1 MNPPSGE
8 ARGRLDWLLADFLR
22 RTPGV
27 VHALVVSGD
36 GLRVAGTRELDEALS
51 DQLSAAASGLVS
63 LSRGVTTLIGRG
75 PMTQTIV
82 EMAGGHLFVTPMSEG
97 STLAVVADVHCDLGM
112 VGYEMT
118 MLSAQVG
125 HVLTPAERAGADHG
139 RRVGPV

>member
-1 MNPPSGE
+1 MSQPSGE
-8 ARGRLDWLLADFLR
+8 ARGQLDWLLADFLR

-36 GLRVAGTRELDEALS
+36 GLRVAGSRELDRALS

-63 LSRGVTTLIGRG
+63 LSRGVTSLIGRG

-97 STLAVVADVHCDLGM
+97 STLAVVADVSCDLGM

-125 HVLTPAERAGADHG
+125 HVLTPAERAGSAE
-139 RRVGPV
+139 RGPGPW